1 MYPVAR
7 SGGNSIS
14 DDTKMKHTAA
24 VLIIGFWVVTLAL
37 NAPGHLTTDSLI
49 TLDEGRSLA
58 FAGATPALMPLLM
71 GIFDRIVP
79 GTALY
84 LAFTTSLFFGS
95 VLLL

>member
-1 MYPVAR
+1 
-7 SGGNSIS
+7 
-14 DDTKMKHTAA
+14 MKHIAA

-37 NAPGHLTTDSLI
+37 NAPGHLSTDSLM

-71 GIFDRIVP
+71 GLFDRIVP

-84 LAFTTSLFFGS
+84 LAFTTLLFFGS
-95 VLLL
+95 VLLFVLTAPRPTVFAI